1 MGTGV
6 TDLLDLRQGEGL
18 GAGVS
23 LVVVVEVVEEFCTY
37 GIAGKP

>member
-18 GAGVS
+18 GAGVG
-23 LVVVVEVVEEFCTY
+23 LVVVVEVVEEFCTQA
-37 GIAGKP
+37 IAREP